1 MIGALGQRPASRKH
15 VTHRARRGFERLARA
30 GGARIDEIVEQ
41 KMAFEQRVGVAG
53 EPDRVGAIVLW
64 KSRARDDAGFFVHD
78 ALHESPDRILFPDA
92 AIQRSVD
99 DHPDTVILDLMLLR
113 STRGNTARNVKPTTP
128 AGPILF
134 LRAAEHAQD
143 AGIVLP

>member
-15 VTHRARRGFERLARA
+15 VTHRARRGFKRLARA

-53 EPDRVGAIVLW
+53 EPNRVGAIVLW

-78 ALHESPDRILFPDA
+78 ALHESPDRILF
-92 AIQRSVD
+92 RTRRFSV
-99 DHPDTVILDLMLLR
+99 PLTTI
-113 STRGNTARNVKPTTP
+113 PT
-128 AGPILF
+128 L
-134 LRAAEHAQD
+134 
-143 AGIVLP
+143 